1 MMKTHRI
8 ASILI
13 LGSLCAGCSS
23 GSNSGL
29 LPSSKLDTKTN
40 WSSYDEAKRSFDAII
55 PHHTTAED
63 LKRLGYDPFT
73 TPNIT
78 LLTYIELLRR
88 FLPNDSITKADLD
101 EGIQDCFAMK
111 DECKAYEISLK
122 IRHEKRFGN
131 VWLDLLTFR
140 RKTKVTGWE
149 FNAFIVLKGDIVA
162 YKISGGKPRID
173 ELIDH
178 KKPLGPLQDIEG
190 NSIVKAA
197 GW

>member
-1 MMKTHRI
+1 MKTQRI
-8 ASILI
+8 ASILYVVFF
-13 LGSLCAGCSS
+13 CAGC
-23 GSNSGL
+23 SGL
-29 LPSSKLDTKTN
+29 LPSSKLDTKTI
-40 WSSYDEAKRSFDAII
+40 WTSYDEAKTSFDAII
-55 PHHTTAED
+55 PYQTTAED
-63 LKRLGYDPFT
+63 LNQLGYDPFM

-78 LLTYIELLRR
+78 LMTYLDLLHR

-101 EGIQDCFAMK
+101 EGIQDCVALK

-131 VWLDLLTFR
+131 VLLDLLGFR

-149 FNAFIVLKGDIVA
+149 FNAFIVLKRDTVV
-162 YKISGGKPRID
+162 YKSSGGRPNID
-173 ELIDH
+173 ELIDY

-190 NSIVKAA
+190 NSIIKAV

>member
-1 MMKTHRI
+1 MR
-8 ASILI
+8 
-13 LGSLCAGCSS
+13 SS
-23 GSNSGL
+23 
-29 LPSSKLDTKTN
+29 PT
-40 WSSYDEAKRSFDAII
+40 
-55 PHHTTAED
+55 HTTAED